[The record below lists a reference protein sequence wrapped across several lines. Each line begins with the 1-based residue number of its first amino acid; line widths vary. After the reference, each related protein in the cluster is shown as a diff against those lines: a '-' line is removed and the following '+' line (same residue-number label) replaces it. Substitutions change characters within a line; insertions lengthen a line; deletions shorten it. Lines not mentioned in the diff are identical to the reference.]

1 MVFQFEMSCS
11 SSDETYEET
20 YTSSKDQRA
29 QHSDEVASTSTAGL
43 GDCVVCSNPAH
54 GLHFGVLSC
63 RACAAFYR
71 RTVVLS
77 KQYACRRANKTCAIN
92 KEERYLCRYCRYQK
106 CLAVGMQA
114 DNVQWNRDKVLS
126 ERMKAQAAARIP
138 GQEPPPLTP
147 AAQHKY
153 GFDSKSPEDASFI
166 QVHKDFFPA
175 IRFFKK
181 PDSSSGL
188 SHPSNAPN
196 ILLDIGPVIIR
207 VASIFENP
215 PLMPDL
221 GIRMTLMQRMLVGL
235 QHVRRNQIRKPE
247 ICSFISAA
255 RGKAVWE
262 RQLFSIAEWAMHCE
276 EFAQLPGDQKL
287 AVYKGSWAAFFRLER
302 FHLTVSIFGRALMEK
317 GFDKSMILVLT
328 DEIAVDFLSTDFD
341 FTFITD
347 YDQNSVKRWRDMTS
361 VAQQGSA
368 CSIIPFVGLVPKG
381 HKVTILNIPK
391 GGTSLAQPLDLCY
404 NQQWKCVM
412 RRLNDAILVHDI
424 DFVLHTRDNLLRCI
438 SQVYWAFGAPMFKE
452 YRKYGWYRGGFLTT
466 HPAPMFQPFCTRL
479 YEEVAKPMIELQIT
493 DTELVYMLG
502 QLMWHLEGRKGIA
515 PETQA
520 ISESFR
526 ARISNELHDYYV
538 YELKMNNYAAR
549 LMKLMGIVNDVENIL
564 YERNKVLEL
573 ARIFDVFKIDLQDP
587 GTIVIIEITARSAHF
602 ARSFDSH
609 KQNFGSIDAP
619 TVILAYRIPSVQ
631 VVARALKPRT

>member
-1 MVFQFEMSCS
+1 CS
-11 SSDETYEET
+11 SSDETYDET
-20 YTSSKDQRA
+20 SISSSNLKMA
-29 QHSDEVASTSTAGL
+29 TPSSDEVASTSTAGL
-43 GDCVVCSNPAH
+43 GDCVVCAHPAH

-92 KEERYLCRYCRYQK
+92 KEERYLCRYCRYQR
-106 CLAVGMQA
+106 CLQVGMQA

-147 AAQHKY
+147 AAQHRY
-153 GFDSKSPEDASFI
+153 GFDRKSPDE
-166 QVHKDFFPA
+166 VHNEFFPV

-181 PDSSSGL
+181 PDSNSGF
-188 SHPSNAPN
+188 SHPSNAAN
-196 ILLDIGPVIIR
+196 LLLDISHVIVR

-235 QHVRRNQIRKPE
+235 QHLRRNQNMKPE
-247 ICSFISAA
+247 IRSSISSSLCKSA
-255 RGKAVWE
+255 WE

-276 EFAQLPGDQKL
+276 EFALLPGDQKL
-287 AVYKGSWAAFFRLER
+287 AVYKGSWAPFFRLER
-302 FHLTVSIFGRALMEK
+302 FHMTVSIFGRALMEK
-317 GFDKSMILVLT
+317 GFDKSMVLVM
-328 DEIAVDFLSTDFD
+328 DDDIAVDFLRTDFD
-341 FTFITD
+341 FSFITD
-347 YDQNSVKRWRDMTS
+347 YDQD
-361 VAQQGSA
+361 
-368 CSIIPFVGLVPKG
+368 
-381 HKVTILNIPK
+381 NIK
-391 GGTSLAQPLDLCY
+391 S
-404 NQQWKCVM
+404 
-412 RRLNDAILVHDI
+412 
-424 DFVLHTRDNLLRCI
+424 
-438 SQVYWAFGAPMFKE
+438 
-452 YRKYGWYRGGFLTT
+452 
-466 HPAPMFQPFCTRL
+466 MFQPFCTRL
-479 YEEVAKPMIELQIT
+479 FLEVARPMIELQIT
-493 DTELVYMLG
+493 DNELVYMLG
-502 QLMWHLEGRKGIA
+502 QLMWHLEGKVGISS
-515 PETQA
+515 ETRA

-587 GTIVIIEITARSAHF
+587 GTNYYYTSDQSSIIGLTETRKIHSGTTDRYSPL
-602 ARSFDSH
+602 
-609 KQNFGSIDAP
+609 G
-619 TVILAYRIPSVQ
+619 
-631 VVARALKPRT
+631 VVHPLGLFF